1 MHVKA
6 VIALLVASVLTIS
19 EAQKAHA
26 QFLYTPQTARELYR
40 SDTLSICILGD
51 MMMHSAQIADAE
63 KHGYLT
69 YFRHLKDRI
78 SSADIAIANMEYTHG
93 GEPYTGYPAFSA
105 PESYSRH
112 LAECGFD
119 IFLCAN
125 NHILDKGSKGAER
138 TLHIYRQM
146 REEYGIRYCGA
157 AYDAE
162 DLDSTYPLF
171 VTAKGI
177 RTALINFTYGTNI
190 GSDSHWPRINYMRD
204 TSSIRAALMKS
215 AEADFT
221 LVLPHWG
228 TEYELTH
235 SKQQEET
242 ARWLAENGADMIIG
256 AHPHVVQDCQTID
269 SVPVVYSLGNAV
281 SNMSAPDTQ
290 IELMADIRIVRRP
303 NGDIEVLP
311 VDFTWLWCSRPGG
324 YCDSYCVLP
333 VEEFL
338 NRKDEWKGQWDYD
351 KMVTTYERVRKITG
365 INTK

>member
-1 MHVKA
+1 
-6 VIALLVASVLTIS
+6 
-19 EAQKAHA
+19 
-26 QFLYTPQTARELYR
+26 
-40 SDTLSICILGD
+40 
-51 MMMHSAQIADAE
+51 
-63 KHGYLT
+63 
-69 YFRHLKDRI
+69 
-78 SSADIAIANMEYTHG
+78 
-93 GEPYTGYPAFSA
+93 
-105 PESYSRH
+105 
-112 LAECGFD
+112 
-119 IFLCAN
+119 
-125 NHILDKGSKGAER
+125 
-138 TLHIYRQM
+138 
-146 REEYGIRYCGA
+146 
-157 AYDAE
+157 
-162 DLDSTYPLF
+162 
-171 VTAKGI
+171 
-177 RTALINFTYGTNI
+177 
-190 GSDSHWPRINYMRD
+190 MRD
-204 TSSIRAALMKS
+204 TSSTRAALMKS
-215 AEADFT
+215 DEADFT
-221 LVLPHWG
+221 RVLPHWG

-235 SKQQEET
+235 SKQQEDA

-256 AHPHVVQDCQTID
+256 AHLQVVQDCQTID